1 MRESFDE
8 RAAQQSSVAQANCR
22 SIELVARAPAAR
34 RASARGHALAG
45 SRRIGQGPKP
55 WALLVPAGSVVAISL
70 LAALPIVT
78 SSGWFPDFGFFA
90 LISWRLLRADPWP
103 AWWAAPLGLINDLF
117 TGYPI
122 GFSVALWSA
131 TMLVLDLI
139 DRRTMWRD
147 YWIEWILA
155 AVLLSIDQW
164 LQWRL
169 AAAMGARL
177 PYWSIV
183 PPIVISICVFPVG
196 AWIVSRV
203 DAWRLRR

>member
-1 MRESFDE
+1 MV
-8 RAAQQSSVAQANCR
+8 RAALTGR
-22 SIELVARAPAAR
+22 T
-34 RASARGHALAG
+34 
-45 SRRIGQGPKP
+45 RIGRDPSP
-55 WALLVPAGSVVAISL
+55 YAPYIPAGTVVLSSL
-70 LAALPIVT
+70 LAALPIIST
-78 SSGWFPDFGFFA
+78 SGWYPDFGYLV

-155 AVLLSIDQW
+155 GVLLAIDQW
-164 LQWRL
+164 LQWRV

-177 PYWSIV
+177 PYFSIV
-183 PPIVISICVFPVG
+183 PPMVISSCVFPVI
-196 AWIVSRV
+196 AWIVSRI
-203 DAWRLRR
+203 DSRRLGR